1 MKPKSIIDNEYFE
14 LIAVADGVYAAIV
27 IEGSGTIGNAGIVDL
42 GTKTLV
48 FDTSESP
55 TIAASLRLAVIQL
68 TGRPPSYLVN
78 SHAHHDHWLGN
89 QVFKDAVII
98 TAFDTW
104 HQMQAFAE
112 DMREDLQHPEAFQ
125 FDLKELEK
133 RLRSEVNLQVQEAI
147 RNSMRRMQQTIDDLP
162 VLEITLPDLLFEGS
176 MQLSGSRRNAH
187 LSAAGAGH
195 TDCDV
200 ILQLPGEGIAFIG
213 DLGFFNRQPFMAD
226 CHPEVWMSLIEEMMD
241 WDVQTFIPGHGP
253 VGTKKDLALELQ
265 YLVMIQ
271 ELVQKALQAEIPLET
286 LLQQRLPAPFDS
298 WSADGLPKE
307 GNLRFLY
314 PYLSGQNRNG

>member
-1 MKPKSIIDNEYFE
+1 
-14 LIAVADGVYAAIV
+14 V
-27 IEGSGTIGNAGIVDL
+27 IEGSGAIGNAGIVDL
-42 GTKTLV
+42 GTKALV

-55 TIAASLRLAVIQL
+55 SSAAFLREAVIQL
-68 TGRPPSYLVN
+68 TGRQPSFVVN
-78 SHAHHDHWLGN
+78 SHAHYDHWLGN

-104 HQMQAFAE
+104 RQMQAFAE

-125 FDLKELEK
+125 NDLKELEQ
-133 RLRSEVNLQVQEAI
+133 RLRSVDDPQVQEAI
-147 RNSMRRMQQTIDDLP
+147 RYSMRRMQQTIQDLP
-162 VLEITLPDLLFEGS
+162 VLELTLPDLVFGGHI
-176 MQLSGSRRNAH
+176 QISGSQRNVQ

-195 TDCDV
+195 TDSDV

-213 DLGFFNRQPFMAD
+213 DLGFFNRQPFLAD
-226 CHPEVWMSLIEEMMD
+226 CHPAVWMSLIEELLD
-241 WDVQTFIPGHGP
+241 WDVQTIIPGHGP
-253 VGTKKDLALELQ
+253 VGTKKDLELELQ

-271 ELVQKALQAEIPLET
+271 ELVQNALQADIPLET
-286 LLQQRLPAPFDS
+286 ILQQRLPAPFDS

-314 PYLSGQNRNG
+314 PFLARGNQSG